1 MCVDTS
7 NCSGTCG
14 ECMSDS
20 VRRLTMAN
28 KQLTKMCDQY
38 LAELQRARMPEEL
51 ARSAREAIGLWDE
64 DNSNG
69 GHAVRALRD
78 LLAWHESRTQR

>member
-38 LAELQRARMPEEL
+38 LAELQRARLPAELVERLKEEAEFFGRFPSHHKTMHETL
-51 ARSAREAIGLWDE
+51 LFDILDAIKD
-64 DNSNG
+64 
-69 GHAVRALRD
+69 
-78 LLAWHESRTQR
+78 QP